1 MRTFSEASAPP
12 VHEEQTHRAWLLGRV
27 VWTTAGTATVFLG
40 LVLLT
45 HPELAVRATTALVT
59 VNLGCL
65 VAFALNRRGHSR
77 LASVLL
83 VGCLVALVTGLA
95 FSAGGI
101 RSPGAGMYLVF
112 VLMAGMLL
120 GHRAGVATA
129 LVCASL
135 GLFLVILEATGRLPR
150 QTTHYDAVTFWLLHC
165 LYMGVVLGLLRLTT
179 NTIETALRRAEH
191 LVVDLGKR
199 VKELRALHAASRLLQ
214 RDHHFERAV
223 LEELVR
229 LLPPAFQH
237 PDCCEARVAYGE
249 LDVRT
254 EGFRDAPWRL
264 VAPFRTSGG
273 DGSIEVVY
281 VAERRTADEGPF
293 LAEERALLTSVSE
306 MLVAY
311 LDHDLAQAR
320 RRTLESQLRQ
330 AQKMEALGTLAGG
343 VAHDFNNIL
352 TSIGFNVELLRRE
365 VPAEGPSGATL
376 DDLEK
381 AHTRAK
387 DLVKQILL
395 FSRRQ
400 KTDRKPMLL
409 EPVIRE
415 ALGLLRAS
423 LPPTIQIDTSFAADL
438 PPISCDASQI
448 HQILMNLGTNAGHA
462 MADGGGVLSVETSRV
477 TIPDRIVDSPSGLP
491 PGDYVCTR
499 CGTPERAWAPRSSS
513 TCSSRSSPRRAT
525 PERASACPSCTGSCA
540 TTTGPSRST
549 ARSATA
555 RPSGSCSPPRPRRR
569 RPAPP
574 TPRHLPG
581 VAASASWSST
591 TRRRSCWPFG
601 ASSSG
606 SATAARAS
614 PTPPRPCRRSGR
626 TRGPSTP

>member
-12 VHEEQTHRAWLLGRV
+12 VHQEQTHRAWLLGRV

-229 LLPPAFQH
+229 LLPPAFLH
-237 PDCCEARVAYGE
+237 PDCCEARV
-249 LDVRT
+249 
-254 EGFRDAPWRL
+254 
-264 VAPFRTSGG
+264 
-273 DGSIEVVY
+273 
-281 VAERRTADEGPF
+281 
-293 LAEERALLTSVSE
+293 
-306 MLVAY
+306 
-311 LDHDLAQAR
+311 
-320 RRTLESQLRQ
+320 
-330 AQKMEALGTLAGG
+330 
-343 VAHDFNNIL
+343 
-352 TSIGFNVELLRRE
+352 
-365 VPAEGPSGATL
+365 
-376 DDLEK
+376 
-381 AHTRAK
+381 
-387 DLVKQILL
+387 
-395 FSRRQ
+395 
-400 KTDRKPMLL
+400 
-409 EPVIRE
+409 
-415 ALGLLRAS
+415 
-423 LPPTIQIDTSFAADL
+423 
-438 PPISCDASQI
+438 C
-448 HQILMNLGTNAGHA
+448 
-462 MADGGGVLSVETSRV
+462 
-477 TIPDRIVDSPSGLP
+477 PDR
-491 PGDYVCTR
+491 
-499 CGTPERAWAPRSSS
+499 PR
-513 TCSSRSSPRRAT
+513 
-525 PERASACPSCTGSCA
+525 
-540 TTTGPSRST
+540 
-549 ARSATA
+549 
-555 RPSGSCSPPRPRRR
+555 RPRRR
-569 RPAPP
+569 ASRGSRSGSRRRRRDHEGARSRGAPM
-574 TPRHLPG
+574 
-581 VAASASWSST
+581 VASALSRARAT
-591 TRRRSCWPFG
+591 VIRDAG
-601 ASSSG
+601 ASEN
-606 SATAARAS
+606 RA
-614 PTPPRPCRRSGR
+614 PRPSAWC
-626 TRGPSTP
+626 